1 MVYDLQKAG
10 MWKRIAAWMLDS
22 ILVVVLATGAACLLS
37 FLLGYDGYTQQ
48 VEDAY
53 ASYGAEYGVHFEI
66 TQEEYEAMTV
76 EERQSYDAAYDAL
89 ISDRDAMRAYNMMMN
104 LMLVITTMSILV
116 AILGIEFIV
125 PLILGNGQT
134 VGKKVFTLG
143 LVRTDGVR
151 LNTMQLFARTFLGKF
166 AIETMIPVYILLM
179 LFWGNGGG
187 LGLLVLAA
195 LGIAQVVI
203 LIASRTNAVLHDL
216 MAGTAVVDI
225 SSQMIFQTTEDL
237 IAYKKKIAA
246 EQAKRQKY

>member
-22 ILVVVLATGAACLLS
+22 ILVVVLATGVACLLS

-53 ASYGAEYGVHFEI
+53 ASYGAEYGIHFEI

-116 AILGIEFIV
+116 AILGIEFMV

>member
-53 ASYGAEYGVHFEI
+53 ASYGAEYGIHFEI